1 MDSYRIKII
10 DIDNTSVKATY
21 FLYSTQVPDLPL
33 KKNIAFQFITDA
45 YYHLKEFESRVY
57 LNTINI
63 TTTKTSELLRH
74 CATQELNAYN
84 DMLRNIDQS
93 PEYTAISN
101 REIQN
106 LELILDKNWDL
117 VDTWKKE
124 IFEGIEYSKTSIEAP
139 SSTIQFKV
147 KNKKMLK
154 HLVPGL
160 EWRTCSI
167 WDRDEYP
174 NKTN

>member
-10 DIDNTSVKATY
+10 DIDDVYVTATY

-33 KKNIAFQFITDA
+33 KENIAFQFITDA

-57 LNTINI
+57 FNTTSI
-63 TTTKTSELLRH
+63 TAKKISELLNH
-74 CATQELNAYN
+74 CAAQELNTYN
-84 DMLRNIDQS
+84 AMLRNIDQS

-117 VDTWKKE
+117 VDTWEKE

-139 SSTIQFKV
+139 SSTIRFKV
-147 KNKKMLK
+147 KNKKILK
-154 HLVPGL
+154 HLAPGL

-167 WDRDEYP
+167 WDRNE
-174 NKTN
+174 

>member
-10 DIDNTSVKATY
+10 DIDDAYVKATY

-57 LNTINI
+57 LNTIKI
-63 TTTKTSELLRH
+63 SSEKISELLYL
-74 CATQELNAYN
+74 CAIRELNAYN

-117 VDTWKKE
+117 VDTWEKE

-139 SSTIQFKV
+139 SSTIRFKV
-147 KNKKMLK
+147 KNKKILK
-154 HLVPGL
+154 HLVSGL

-167 WDRDEYP
+167 WDRNE
-174 NKTN
+174 